1 MHARYDGTRMGRQ
14 ELLGEIMPDVEG
26 ALVSQEMID
35 TARNSHPEEEFDRVV
50 VGVDPFGGGG
60 DACGINASARA
71 GLRRAFVL
79 ADRTCKLGP
88 DGWARCAIE
97 TALEFSAE
105 CIVWEANYGGDMVP
119 TVLKHAM
126 ERMGVSIRTKKVWAS
141 RAKHLR
147 FEPIGA
153 MYERGEVS
161 HVGTFSELEDEIT
174 QFTPYAYEGGDS
186 PNRAD
191 ALVFA
196 LSELFP
202 EKPAV
207 GWDDLPIEEARA
219 V

>member
-1 MHARYDGTRMGRQ
+1 M
-14 ELLGEIMPDVEG
+14 
-26 ALVSQEMID
+26 
-35 TARNSHPEEEFDRVV
+35 
-50 VGVDPFGGGG
+50 
-60 DACGINASARA
+60 
-71 GLRRAFVL
+71 AFVL
-79 ADRTCKLGP
+79 ADRTCTLGP
-88 DGWARCAIE
+88 DGWARKAIE

-119 TVLKHAM
+119 TVLNHAM

-153 MYERGEVS
+153 MYERGEVA
-161 HVGTFSELEDEIT
+161 HVGSFPELENEIT

-202 EKPAV
+202 AKAGLSPS
-207 GWDDLPIEEARA
+207 DLYGEPLTEEELRI
-219 V
+219 

>member
-1 MHARYDGTRMGRQ
+1 
-14 ELLGEIMPDVEG
+14 
-26 ALVSQEMID
+26 
-35 TARNSHPEEEFDRVV
+35 

-60 DACGINASARA
+60 DACGISAAGRASSLRA
-71 GLRRAFVL
+71 LVL

-88 DGWARCAIE
+88 DGWANRVIDL
-97 TALEFSAE
+97 ALEVNAE

-126 ERMGVSIRTKKVWAS
+126 ERRGVSIRTKKVWAS

-147 FEPIGA
+147 FEPVGA

-161 HVGTFSELEDEIT
+161 HVGTFPELEDEIT

-191 ALVFA
+191 ALVFV

-202 EKPAV
+202 ERPAV
-207 GWDDLPIEEARA
+207 GWDRA
-219 V
+219 LELSEGILA

>member
-1 MHARYDGTRMGRQ
+1 
-14 ELLGEIMPDVEG
+14 
-26 ALVSQEMID
+26 
-35 TARNSHPEEEFDRVV
+35 
-50 VGVDPFGGGG
+50 
-60 DACGINASARA
+60 
-71 GLRRAFVL
+71 
-79 ADRTCKLGP
+79 
-88 DGWARCAIE
+88 
-97 TALEFSAE
+97 
-105 CIVWEANYGGDMVP
+105 MVP

-161 HVGTFSELEDEIT
+161 HVGTFTELEDEIT

-202 EKPAV
+202 EKKGLSPS
-207 GWDDLPIEEARA
+207 DLYGEPLTDEELRT
-219 V
+219 